1 MSMELITLK
10 TFDFAHK
17 AHLLKSLLESEG
29 IDSYIFDENIVTAYH
44 LYSNTV
50 EGIKLKIRKSDFK
63 KVCEILQGT
72 EYEIVFE
79 KSEDIQPASFTKHIL
94 SLIFSK
100 AAIATILF
108 CALIIL
114 FLYFNKF
121 LFGDEY

>member
-1 MSMELITLK
+1 MELITLK

-29 IDSYIFDENIVTAYH
+29 IDSYIFDENIVTANH

-50 EGIKLKIRKSDFK
+50 GGIKLKIRKSDFQ
-63 KVCEILQGT
+63 KVCEILEET

-79 KSEDIQPASFTKHIL
+79 KSDTIQTASFTKHIL

-100 AAIATILF
+100 AAIATIIF
-108 CALIIL
+108 CALVIL
-114 FLYFNKF
+114 FLYFRMFIFADN
-121 LFGDEY
+121 